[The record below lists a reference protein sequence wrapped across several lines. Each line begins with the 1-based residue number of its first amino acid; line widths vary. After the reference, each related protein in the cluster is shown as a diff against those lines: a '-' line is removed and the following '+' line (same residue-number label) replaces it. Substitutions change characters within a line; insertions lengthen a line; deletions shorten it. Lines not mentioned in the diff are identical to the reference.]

1 MKVFIDTEIWVFAK
15 KKPGLGRFAKKSEFN
30 EVKEFHIKSK
40 EFLKK
45 QIGENEILITNHQL
59 AEIYHV
65 LGFRGLKLPL
75 EAVLQYCTQLIS
87 SKFVRRYSISSE
99 HLIES
104 IKLSRQSGIHVWDYL
119 CVIPLRG
126 DADVLYSCDV
136 HFKDPT
142 FQSLGPKIINPLN
155 KWFKY

>member
-15 KKPGLGRFAKKSEFN
+15 KKPVLSNFAKKSEFN
-30 EVKEFHIKSK
+30 EAKELHIKSK

-45 QIGENEILITNHQL
+45 QISENEILITDHQL

-75 EAVLQYCTQLIS
+75 ESVKKYCIQLIS
-87 SKFVRRYSISSE
+87 SKFVRRYSISLD

-104 IKLSRQSGIHVWDYL
+104 IKLSRQSGIHIWDYL
-119 CVIPLRG
+119 CVIPLRA
-126 DADVLYSCDV
+126 DADVLYSCDA
-136 HFKDPT
+136 HFKDHT